1 MLKQGL
7 KLCHVL
13 YSRSL
18 KQMLDQ
24 EMDTSSVL
32 RAEIEEM
39 KHTAVVKHEK
49 EQAKLLALQKYSLDL
64 CFFFV
69 FN

>member
-1 MLKQGL
+1 
-7 KLCHVL
+7 
-13 YSRSL
+13 
-18 KQMLDQ
+18 MLDQ

-64 CFFFV
+64 CFFV